1 MFDGAGKIFQNAY
14 IVDDFEAAISHWVKL
29 EGAGPFFVHRRLQL
43 EIEHRGKPSP
53 IDIDLAIG
61 QAGPIHIEL
70 IKVHSENPTVY
81 TDTVPKGSGPRF
93 HHNGYLAK
101 DFEAAVAAYRN
112 AGYEIA
118 MRGVFGQTPFV
129 YVDTFDAIGC
139 MTEFHEDTAE
149 IRAMFKYIADASRDW
164 DGTRPERPMAELLA
178 WMRE

>member
-1 MFDGAGKIFQNAY
+1 MFDGAGKVFQNAY
-14 IVDDFEAAISHWVKL
+14 IVDDFDKAIADWVRL
-29 EGAGPFFVHRRLQL
+29 EGAGPFFVYRGLKL
-43 EIEHRGKPSP
+43 EIEYRGGPAP

-70 IKVHSENPTVY
+70 IKVHSGNRTVY

-101 DFEAAVAAYRN
+101 NFDAAVAAYKS

-118 MRGVFGQTPFV
+118 MKGVFGQTPFV
-129 YVDTFDAIGC
+129 YVDTFNDIGF

-149 IRAMFKYIADASRDW
+149 IRAMFKYIADASVGW

-178 WMRE
+178 WMRD

>member
-1 MFDGAGKIFQNAY
+1 MFEGAGKIFQNAY
-14 IVDDFEAAISHWVKL
+14 IVDDFDETIDHWVKL
-29 EGAGPFFVHRRLQL
+29 EGAGPFFVHRGLQL
-43 EIEHRGKPSP
+43 NIEYRGSPSP

-70 IKVHSENPTVY
+70 IKVHCDNPTVY
-81 TDTVPKGSGPRF
+81 TDTVPKGSGSRF

-101 DFEAAVAAYRN
+101 DFEAAVTAYKN

-118 MRGVFGQTPFV
+118 MRGIFGQTPFV

-149 IRAMFKYIADASRDW
+149 IRAMFKYISDASIGW
-164 DGTRPERPMAELLA
+164 DGSRPMRPMSELLA
-178 WMRE
+178 WMNA